1 FIEKINTSV
10 DKHESILWAIS
21 LAEDPANMIG
31 TICFWNIQPDNY
43 RAEIGYMLHP
53 KHWNKGL
60 MKEAV
65 KAVVDHGF
73 NIIKLHSIEGHINPV
88 NLVSGIVLEKCGF
101 TREAYFREN
110 FYFRGKFFD
119 SAVYCRLA
127 P

>member
-1 FIEKINTSV
+1 
-10 DKHESILWAIS
+10 
-21 LAEDPANMIG
+21 
-31 TICFWNIQPDNY
+31 
-43 RAEIGYMLHP
+43 MLHP